1 MKSGNVRP
9 KHVFAELEHSEH
21 TKLMGICMWVS
32 GHLGAITADEFV
44 GAPVLLQLGSR
55 AFFVVSKQRHKGALS
70 R

>member
-32 GHLGAITADEFV
+32 GHLGAITADTFPLFP
-44 GAPVLLQLGSR
+44 GPQIAANRNWRFLPCTPKHATS
-55 AFFVVSKQRHKGALS
+55 AL
-70 R
+70 